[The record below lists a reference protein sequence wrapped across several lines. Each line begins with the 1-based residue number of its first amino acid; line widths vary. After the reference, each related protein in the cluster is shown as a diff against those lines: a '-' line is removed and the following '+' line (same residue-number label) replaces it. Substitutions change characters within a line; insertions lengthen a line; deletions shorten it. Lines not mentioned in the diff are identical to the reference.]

1 MPVNPKTGKYY
12 KLSKPSGPGS
22 NYTGK
27 ISGKLDPKYD
37 DQEIDIFEGGPAGQV
52 LKDIDPFYGG
62 IQLQEDEVLGSQGTR
77 DLARLTKGI
86 TEFLAPSDET
96 IAAQEETR
104 EKNQQVLDFIIN
116 ATDIGS

>member
-1 MPVNPKTGKYY
+1 M
-12 KLSKPSGPGS
+12 
-22 NYTGK
+22 
-27 ISGKLDPKYD
+27 DKYD

-62 IQLQEDEVLGSQGTR
+62 IQLQEDELLGSQGTR
-77 DLARLTKGI
+77 DLARVTKGI

-104 EKNQQVLDFIIN
+104 ATNQQILDFIIML
-116 ATDIGS
+116 